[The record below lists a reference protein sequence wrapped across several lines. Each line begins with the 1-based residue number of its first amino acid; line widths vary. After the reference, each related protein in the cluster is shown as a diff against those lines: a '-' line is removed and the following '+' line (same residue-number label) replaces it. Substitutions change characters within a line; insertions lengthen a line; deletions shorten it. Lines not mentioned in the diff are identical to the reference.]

1 MPGALFLVSGS
12 WSLVPVA
19 CSLMFLYHARW
30 VLPISRAPIENGTV
44 GVKGERIAYVG
55 PRTNAPSGTDRDLG
69 DAILLP
75 GLVNA
80 HTHLELTVMRG
91 LLENLE
97 FPDWIVALQGAKR
110 AVMTPAMLLDS
121 AQLGIAEGI
130 RVGVTTYADTCD
142 SGVVLRALREAGVR
156 GIMYQ
161 EVFGPSLED
170 AELSLHE
177 LREKVEAHRE
187 LTTPLHIV
195 GVSPHAPYTV
205 SGALF
210 ASVAKYAREAHLPM
224 AIHIAESEAEQQFV
238 MNASGPFAERLRA
251 RGIKGERA
259 ARSPIALLR
268 DLGVLESRPLLIHC
282 VRADQED
289 IATISATGCSVAHCP
304 ISNAN
309 LGHGIA
315 PVRELLDAGVRVG
328 LGSDS
333 MASNNRMHLLEEARV
348 AALMQRAR
356 TGRYDALSAVQALE
370 LATIGGARA
379 LGLNERIGTLEEGK
393 DADLAAF
400 PIDEDS
406 GCSGGDPVA
415 AAIFALGGT
424 RARFV
429 SVAGRTLLEDGRVA
443 ADDPSVRVRG
453 SEAAQS
459 LLAWRSRHGV
469 GGG

>member
-1 MPGALFLVSGS
+1 
-12 WSLVPVA
+12 
-19 CSLMFLYHARW
+19 MFLYHARW

-44 GVKGERIAYVG
+44 GVEGERIAYVG
-55 PRTNAPSGTDRDLG
+55 PRANAPSGTDRDLR

-80 HTHLELTVMRG
+80 HTHLELTVIRG
-91 LLENLE
+91 ILENLE
-97 FPDWIVALQGAKR
+97 FPDWIAALQGAKR

-121 AQLGIAEGI
+121 ARMGIAEGI
-130 RVGVTTYADTCD
+130 RAGITTYADTCD

-161 EVFGPSLED
+161 EVFGPSPGD
-170 AELSLHE
+170 AELSLRE
-177 LREKVEAHRE
+177 LRDKVEVHRE
-187 LTTPLHIV
+187 VATALQVV

-210 ASVAKYAREAHLPM
+210 ARVAAYARDANLPM
-224 AIHIAESEAEQQFV
+224 AIHVAESEAEKQFV
-238 MNASGPFAERLRA
+238 VDASGPFAERLRA
-251 RGIKGERA
+251 RGIRVERV

-268 DLGVLESRPLLIHC
+268 DLGVLENRPLLIHC
-282 VRADQED
+282 VRADQD
-289 IATISATGCSVAHCP
+289 DVRTISATGCSVAHCP
-304 ISNAN
+304 VSNAN

-315 PVRELLDAGVRVG
+315 PVVELLAGGVRVG

-356 TGRYDALSAVQALE
+356 TGRHDALSAVQALE

-379 LGLNERIGTLEEGK
+379 LGLDARIGTLEEGK
-393 DADLAAF
+393 DADLTAF

-406 GCSGGDPVA
+406 GAAGGDPVA
-415 AAIFALGGT
+415 AAIFALGGSK
-424 RARFV
+424 ARFV
-429 SVAGRTLLEDGRVA
+429 SVAGQPLVEDGELVTKYADLRLRVQSA
-443 ADDPSVRVRG
+443 ADRLR
-453 SEAAQS
+453 
-459 LLAWRSRHGV
+459 AWKLDTSRSS
-469 GGG
+469 